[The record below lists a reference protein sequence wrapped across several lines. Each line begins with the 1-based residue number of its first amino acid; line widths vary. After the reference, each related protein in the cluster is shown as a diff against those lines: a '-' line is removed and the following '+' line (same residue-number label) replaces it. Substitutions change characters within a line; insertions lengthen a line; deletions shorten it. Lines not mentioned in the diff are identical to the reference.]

1 MYKIKYLKYKN
12 KYLNLKNQLGG
23 ECDPLPENMNDQE
36 SISLDEYI
44 TRNPDDRITI
54 DKFCYFVEEI
64 FKWVIKG
71 NNNILPHRVPISP
84 ADRQRIINAYNALHP
99 DAPHVDAPH
108 VVAPHVVAPHVDS
121 VWGPIP
127 ILPGIISH
135 EDDVSVLN
143 ITSGVTHIND
153 EEYANRDLTRV
164 NIPNSVTHIGN
175 NAFANNLISELRIPI
190 SVIEIGDGAFANN
203 QFLSRVII
211 PRRFSNTQSKVRI
224 FGHLLLHRTQFTY
237 LD

>member
-1 MYKIKYLKYKN
+1 MDIKYLKYKN

-108 VVAPHVVAPHVDS
+108 VVAPHVDS

-127 ILPGIISH
+127 IFPGIITH
-135 EDDVSVLN
+135 GDEGNVLN
-143 ITSGVTHIND
+143 ITSGVTHINN
-153 EEYANRDLTRV
+153 EEYANRSLGKV
-164 NIPNSVTHIGN
+164 IIPDSVTHIGN
-175 NAFANNLISELRIPI
+175 NAFANNLISELRIPS
-190 SVIEIGDGAFANN
+190 SVTHIGDNAFANN

-211 PRRFSNTQSKVRI
+211 PRILVLTTQSKKRI
-224 FGHLLLHRTQFTY
+224 FGDIPLNRTNFTY